1 LQTIFHGWFS
11 INQFPSSPG
20 EKWIH
25 GRRFYLS
32 SRSNYVG
39 VWGGKAMT
47 ARIGIPRSLA
57 YYSFYPQWKT
67 YLEELGTEVVL
78 SPPTTK
84 DILDHGIKY
93 TVTDACIPIKVFH
106 GHVAALIGQVDYILI
121 PRIVSIDGDA
131 TLCPKFLGLSDMIR
145 ASIKGIPPLL
155 TPRLDIRDGRF
166 APMKAWVQVA
176 KTLGVGRRKA
186 WAAYRKAAQA
196 GQYYEALLASR
207 ILPLEAMEAVNKW
220 QASWQDKRP
229 LTMAEARSGIASA
242 KTPKVPV
249 ETTETNGQIQLAVVG
264 YPYMLYDEYITCGLL
279 TTLKNLGANV
289 LTPEMVPAKCRK
301 LQAKKQ
307 PKYLFWHYSNQVMRA
322 TYHFFDEKMID
333 GLIHVTAFGCGP
345 DAMVD
350 KLLELDCRKQ
360 DRLPYLSLCLDEHT
374 GVAGVITRLEAF
386 VDMLVRRK
394 GDLR

>member
-1 LQTIFHGWFS
+1 
-11 INQFPSSPG
+11 
-20 EKWIH
+20 
-25 GRRFYLS
+25 
-32 SRSNYVG
+32 
-39 VWGGKAMT
+39 MT
-47 ARIGIPRSLA
+47 ARVGVPRSLA
-57 YYSFYPQWKT
+57 YYAFYPQWKT

-84 DILDHGIKY
+84 DIIDQGIKY

-121 PRIVSIDGDA
+121 PRLVSINGDA
-131 TLCPKFLGLSDMIR
+131 TLCPKFLGLSDMIT

-166 APMKAWVQVA
+166 APMKAWLQVG
-176 KTLGVGRRKA
+176 KTLGAGRQKAWLAYQKAVQVGR
-186 WAAYRKAAQA
+186 
-196 GQYYEALLASR
+196 YYEALLANQM
-207 ILPLEAMEAVNKW
+207 LPSEAMLAVDRW
-220 QASWQDKRP
+220 RASWPNKRP
-229 LTMAEARSGIASA
+229 LSLAEARSGIASA
-242 KTPKVPV
+242 KARRTPM
-249 ETTETNGQIQLAVVG
+249 EATATSGQVRLAVVG
-264 YPYMLYDEYITCGLL
+264 YPYMLYDDYVTCGLL
-279 TTLKNLGANV
+279 TNLKSLGANI

-301 LQAKKQ
+301 AQAKKQ
-307 PKYLFWHYSNQVMRA
+307 PKYLFWHYSNQVIRA
-322 TYHFFDEKMID
+322 TYHYFEEKMID

-374 GVAGVITRLEAF
+374 GVAGVMTRLEAF